1 MNKITLILP
10 LLFSCVCCGK
20 YKIAKG
26 TPECVENKIEVFDEQ
41 IDCDE
46 NVNVKE
52 YTFQG
57 GTVYVFD
64 PGTCGADMTSEVID
78 SECKTLGYLGGI
90 AGNTEI
96 NGEDFSKADYKKTVW
111 EK

>member
-1 MNKITLILP
+1 MKNIVLLLP
-10 LLFSCVCCGK
+10 LLVSCMCCSK
-20 YKIAKG
+20 HKIAKG
-26 TPECVENKIEVFDEQ
+26 TPECVEDKIEVFDQQ
-41 IDCDE
+41 IDCDQ

-52 YTFQG
+52 YSFQG
-57 GTVYVFD
+57 EMVYVFD

-78 SECKTLGYLGGI
+78 SDCKTLGYLGGI

-96 NGEDFSKADYKKTVW
+96 NGEDFSNANYKKTVW